1 MINDMLLS
9 SFSFLPLLELK
20 KWQKVTKSQI
30 TKSQNHK
37 LGICFLNFFA

>member
-9 SFSFLPLLELK
+9 SFPFLPLLELK

-30 TKSQNHK
+30 TKSQ
-37 LGICFLNFFA
+37 IRDMFS